1 MKKQLIAAALSA
13 ALLAGGQNV
22 AAAAAPLTIDG
33 TALEASGS
41 YLSNNTTYVPIRT
54 VTEALRPDAAVSW
67 SDGQAVVSAWD
78 LNLTAR
84 PGDPYI
90 QANGRCLYVPD
101 GVQVRSG
108 RVLVPVRTLG
118 AALGAR

>member
-41 YLSNNTTYVPIRT
+41 YRSNNTT
-54 VTEALRPDAAVSW
+54 
-67 SDGQAVVSAWD
+67 
-78 LNLTAR
+78 
-84 PGDPYI
+84 
-90 QANGRCLYVPD
+90 
-101 GVQVRSG
+101 
-108 RVLVPVRTLG
+108 
-118 AALGAR
+118 

>member
-84 PGDPYI
+84 PGDLYI
-90 QANGRCLYVPD
+90 QANGCLLYTSD
-101 GVQVRSG
+101 
-108 RVLVPVRTLG
+108 
-118 AALGAR
+118 AADE